1 MCNSEQKKENNKPK
15 EDENSNF
22 ICNLLKGAVGV
33 FIVVILLFVGIN
45 IWGGKFFNE
54 ENTTLSNLGTIGD
67 YFGGL
72 INPLLGFVSFCAL
85 LYTIRIQM
93 KSLAKQSEEL
103 ELTREELKATKE
115 ELARSAKAQEQ
126 SSAIFK
132 QQQFETTFFSLINQ
146 LNREIEQFHN
156 DIINKAEGGQS
167 KRNEF
172 IEFIKDKTYTSNN
185 TPRYLTQHPIEDM
198 KEEFESRLEELM
210 GEIYYFH
217 NLIAKIPVL
226 IKVILNLIKSF
237 GFKGGDLDSREN
249 FYVNVVKSNLS
260 REALYIIAIIGYGDD
275 SLRNLIEKYNLLE
288 FMSFRFNPNEDPH
301 PILRLIAYKYQD
313 NIFRENI
320 YLPDLIQF
328 EQLMIN
334 EKNAREQWEKNNRRN

>member
-1 MCNSEQKKENNKPK
+1 MENEYLQKIKNTAIK
-15 EDENSNF
+15 F
-22 ICNLLKGAVGV
+22 VVLVIVLFLLLYLGFKGDGSQLGV
-33 FIVVILLFVGIN
+33 
-45 IWGGKFFNE
+45 
-54 ENTTLSNLGTIGD
+54 IGD
-67 YFGGL
+67 YFGGML
-72 INPLLGFVSFCAL
+72 NPVFGFLSLLAL
-85 LYTIRIQM
+85 LYTINIQL
-93 KSLAKQSEEL
+93 KALKIQSEEL
-103 ELTREELKATKE
+103 KLTREELEATRE
-115 ELARSAKAQEQ
+115 ELARSAEAQEQ

-156 DIINKAEGGQS
+156 DIIHKSEDGQF

-172 IEFIKDKTYTSNN
+172 IEYIKYKTYTSNDV
-185 TPRYLTQHPIEDM
+185 PRYLTQNPIEDM
-198 KEEFESRLEELM
+198 KEDFESRLERLM
-210 GEIYYFH
+210 KDIYYFH

-226 IKVILNLIKSF
+226 IKTVLNLIKNSD
-237 GFKGGDLDSREN
+237 FKDGNLNPREN

-260 REALYIIAIIGYGDD
+260 REVLYIITIIGYEDD
-275 SLRNLIEKYNLLE
+275 SLRSLIEEYNLLE

-328 EQLMIN
+328 EQSMIN